1 MTDAKTPD
9 LREALIATTRR
20 MVALGLNRGRSGNLS
35 ARCGEQFLITP
46 SGIDPADMGPDDLV
60 LMDFDGSTQGS
71 LQPSSEW
78 RFHRDIL
85 AARPEI
91 DVVLHAHPIFS
102 TALACLHR
110 DIPPFHY
117 MVAMAGGVSIRCAP
131 YATFG
136 SQDLSDHVLTALVD
150 RRACLL
156 ANHGMIAL
164 GRRLSSIL
172 ALAVEV
178 EALCNNMPRRWP
190 SASQSFFRIPKWRRC
205 LKSFAPT
212 AQRPIR
218 PTPRGRP

>member
-1 MTDAKTPD
+1 MTDGETQA
-9 LREALIATTRR
+9 LRAALIATNRR

-35 ARCGEQFLITP
+35 ARCGGKFLITP

-60 LMDFDGSTQGS
+60 LMDFDGQTQGR
-71 LQPSSEW
+71 LPASSEW

-91 DVVLHAHPIFS
+91 DVVLHAHPIFA

-117 MVAMAGGVSIRCAP
+117 MVAMAGGASIRCAP

-136 SQDLSDHVLTALVD
+136 SQELSDHALAALVD

-164 GRRLSSIL
+164 GQGLSSAL

-178 EALCNNMPRRWP
+178 EALSEQYTQALAIGEPVLLSDVEM
-190 SASQSFFRIPKWRRC
+190 ATVLEKFR
-205 LKSFAPT
+205 SYGAMT
-212 AQRPIR
+212 GEGGA
-218 PTPRGRP
+218 

>member
-1 MTDAKTPD
+1 MTDGETQD
-9 LREALIATTRR
+9 LRAALIATNRR

-35 ARCGEQFLITP
+35 ARCGGKFLITP
-46 SGIDPADMGPDDLV
+46 SGVDPADMGPADLV
-60 LMDFDGSTQGS
+60 LMDFDGQTQGR
-71 LQPSSEW
+71 LPASSEW

-91 DVVLHAHPIFS
+91 DVVLHAHPIFA

-117 MVAMAGGVSIRCAP
+117 MVAMAGGASIRCAP

-136 SQDLSDHVLTALVD
+136 SQELSDHALAALVD

-164 GRRLSSIL
+164 GRSLSSVL

-178 EALCNNMPRRWP
+178 EALSEQYTQALAIGTPVLLSDAEMATVLEKFR
-190 SASQSFFRIPKWRRC
+190 SYGAASND
-205 LKSFAPT
+205 A
-212 AQRPIR
+212 
-218 PTPRGRP
+218 

>member
-1 MTDAKTPD
+1 
-9 LREALIATTRR
+9 
-20 MVALGLNRGRSGNLS
+20 
-35 ARCGEQFLITP
+35 
-46 SGIDPADMGPDDLV
+46 
-60 LMDFDGSTQGS
+60 MDFDGSTQGS

-178 EALCNNMPRRWP
+178 EALCEQYAQALAVGEQVLLSDSEM
-190 SASQSFFRIPKWRRC
+190 ATVLEKFRTYG
-205 LKSFAPT
+205 AAT
-212 AQRPIR
+212 DTTDA
-218 PTPRGRP
+218 